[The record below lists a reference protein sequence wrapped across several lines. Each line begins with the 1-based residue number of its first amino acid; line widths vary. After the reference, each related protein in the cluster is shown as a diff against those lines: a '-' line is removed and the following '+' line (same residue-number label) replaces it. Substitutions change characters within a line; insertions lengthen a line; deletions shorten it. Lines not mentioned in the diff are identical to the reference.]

1 MITNDERDNLLKV
14 ITDWDYKE
22 SKILKFGVVYD
33 IQKDNDKEID
43 KGQSMYLK
51 INEEVINELKE
62 KDSMFD
68 VNVKFKD
75 RINDIINWYPDIRNK
90 ALEASRKI
98 RKLKKSKNKI
108 ELYKDVLRYTS
119 IVATIQLHAIAGL
132 IEDDLYIEHNNMK
145 KEDVLKLIAESANVL
160 YAFYIKFRYQFDEEI
175 KPGYD
180 IDKIIIPIY
189 KNPDSYEVLQ
199 NTMDEI
205 GLMSIIPS
213 DILDKCIMLAK
224 TGGRDKSLKVIEQNE
239 KTTLIN

>member
-33 IQKDNDKEID
+33 VQKDNDKEID

-51 INEEVINELKE
+51 I
-62 KDSMFD
+62 
-68 VNVKFKD
+68 
-75 RINDIINWYPDIRNK
+75 
-90 ALEASRKI
+90 
-98 RKLKKSKNKI
+98 
-108 ELYKDVLRYTS
+108 
-119 IVATIQLHAIAGL
+119 
-132 IEDDLYIEHNNMK
+132 
-145 KEDVLKLIAESANVL
+145 
-160 YAFYIKFRYQFDEEI
+160 FDEEI

-205 GLMSIIPS
+205 GLMSIMPS